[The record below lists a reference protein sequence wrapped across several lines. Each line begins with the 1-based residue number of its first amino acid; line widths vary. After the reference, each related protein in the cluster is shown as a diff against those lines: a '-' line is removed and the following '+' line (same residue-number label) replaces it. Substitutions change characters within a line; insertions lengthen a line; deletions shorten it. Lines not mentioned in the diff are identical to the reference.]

1 MFCSEIEMLTGLE
14 PVIIT
19 VISKGIIINPEKMS
33 GLKLLFKP
41 HYSEK
46 LLIALLQILLMT
58 VPVTALVTVTVS
70 LEHATAF

>member
-1 MFCSEIEMLTGLE
+1 MLTGLE
-14 PVIIT
+14 PVLIT
-19 VISKGIIINPEKMS
+19 VISKGIIIKPEKMS
-33 GLKLLFKP
+33 GRKLFFKP

-58 VPVTALVTVTVS
+58 VPVTALGTVTVL